1 MGQKIGNLSKWNVLA
16 EGEVRE
22 FPGDARV
29 VVIEVNAPEAT
40 QMWVTHG
47 AETPHIE
54 KRVGMSAS
62 EPDDYHKECFLC
74 LVEGRD
80 TIEFAVEGPFSL
92 SCEGGDLWYYT
103 ADQRSGA
110 GLLNREVG
118 EVIFTKIANRK
129 SRNSNLEMMQFRMQQ
144 NAARRERQLLAE
156 VERRMSDLE
165 ARYAARPVRPFVDPA
180 GEPPVA
186 GGAAGAGGQP
196 PKAPTGKA
204 PPLPPKGGTGGT
216 AAKAGGTAAAPKDDS
231 AED

>member
-1 MGQKIGNLSKWNVLA
+1 MGQKIGNISKWNVIA

-22 FPGDARV
+22 FPGGARV

-40 QMWVTHG
+40 RMWVTHG
-47 AETPHIE
+47 
-54 KRVGMSAS
+54 S
-62 EPDDYHKECFLC
+62 ESDPVAHQKESFLC

-103 ADQRSGA
+103 SDQRNGA
-110 GLLNREVG
+110 GVLNDQVG
-118 EVIFTKIANRK
+118 DVIFTKIANRK
-129 SRNSNLEMMQFRMQQ
+129 ARNSNMEMMQFRMQQ
-144 NAARRERQLLAE
+144 NAARRERLLMAE
-156 VERRMSDLE
+156 VDRRLADLE
-165 ARYAARPVRPFVDPA
+165 TRYAARPVRPPLDPA
-180 GEPPVA
+180 GDSPVE